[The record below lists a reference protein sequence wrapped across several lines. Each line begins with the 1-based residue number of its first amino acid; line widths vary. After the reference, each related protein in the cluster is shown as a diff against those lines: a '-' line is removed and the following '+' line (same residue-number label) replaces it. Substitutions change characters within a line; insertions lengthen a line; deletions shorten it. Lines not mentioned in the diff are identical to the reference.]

1 MVRIKLKGVLDGTP
15 FFCKRGASRH
25 PFFGK
30 SVPLYYNATLK
41 KIGLIEPLLRDVD
54 CTGGEGGERVR
65 EGVTMVSFL
74 KSETENIMIIN
85 TIKNVG

>member
-1 MVRIKLKGVLDGTP
+1 M
-15 FFCKRGASRH
+15 
-25 PFFGK
+25 
-30 SVPLYYNATLK
+30 K

-85 TIKNVG
+85 TIKNAG

>member
-1 MVRIKLKGVLDGTP
+1 M
-15 FFCKRGASRH
+15 
-25 PFFGK
+25 
-30 SVPLYYNATLK
+30 PLYYNGTLK

-74 KSETENIMIIN
+74 KSETENILIIN
-85 TIKNVG
+85 TIKNAG

>member
-1 MVRIKLKGVLDGTP
+1 MVRIKLKGVPDGTCY
-15 FFCKRGASRH
+15 FFKRGYRRH
-25 PFFGK
+25 HLLGK
-30 SVPLYYNATLK
+30 SVPLYYNGTLK

-85 TIKNVG
+85 TIKNAG